1 MTRIDDALRLVASRK
16 FHELEDL
23 WTDMITDASIEIDDY
38 LSIGDAVQNAG
49 DSSRA
54 GLLLELLSDY
64 HESKKE
70 YETVIRIQK
79 RMLRYDRESLQIRN
93 KLMALYRKQY
103 KDSLHLEDYLELS
116 GLSSSEPIMKAI
128 QKFEDYMRYDIG
140 RYFFF
145 ERYGIGKVVA
155 VKPEKK
161 EIVVDFE
168 LKKKHFLTIDIAK
181 GLLTPITQT
190 HFLHVKHEDIDK
202 LRSMAVEQP
211 AEVVLMILRSFSE
224 PMPALRIKGYLEG
237 IVDKTHINK
246 FWERVRKTLE
256 RHDNIRVTGKTSKTY
271 SFVDSVVDKENQA
284 IEAFHNAKLRDKYG
298 IAEEYAHKMPGVF
311 EQLIP
316 HLVQLGRLVQKD
328 HPGIALDILMLFDE
342 KKADAQLSYSIE
354 DLFEANAP
362 EDILKETTNPQNGA
376 RFISY
381 IKEKDPNRWPD
392 IASGILF
399 AINDFKIM
407 DAVSEHM
414 RDTPDKLEDIYR
426 RILAMPK
433 DYPRQFHWML
443 KKIESG
449 ALNDYFRPNLIPKFI
464 DSLSYVQ
471 GVKATVKKILTL
483 KSFDEVIART
493 ELNDARRIQESVKS
507 STVLS
512 EHEKSGYLR
521 ILEHYFPVMVE
532 VKTDI
537 IYSTEAALIRKKK
550 ELEHILTIEIPAN
563 KKEISRARE
572 FGDLSENFEYK
583 AAKEKQDQL
592 YAKVK
597 NIESELMNV
606 RVIDP
611 ANIATDAVG
620 VGTEVKLQ
628 NTEDESTVVYT
639 IMGRWDTD
647 LSNNIISNEAPLA
660 RTVLGRKINDIVNIK
675 DIAYRI
681 VEITPAI
688 Q

>member
-1 MTRIDDALRLVASRK
+1 MARIDDALRLVASRK

-38 LSIGDAVQNAG
+38 LSIADAVQDAG
-49 DSSRA
+49 DSTRA

-116 GLSSSEPIMKAI
+116 GLSTSEPIMKAI
-128 QKFEDYMRYDIG
+128 QKFEDYVRYDIG

-168 LKKKHFLTIDIAK
+168 RKKRHFLTIDVAK

-202 LRSMAVEQP
+202 LKSMALKQP

-224 PMPALRIKGYLEG
+224 PMPASRIKGYLEG
-237 IVDKTHINK
+237 IVDKTQINK

-256 RHDNIRVTGKTSKTY
+256 KHDNIRVAGKTSKTY
-271 SFVDSVVDKENQA
+271 SFVDSVIDKENQA
-284 IEAFHNAKLRDKYG
+284 IETFHNAKLREKYG
-298 IAEEYAHKMPGVF
+298 IAEEYAHKMPRVF

-328 HPGIALDILMLFDE
+328 HPGIALDILMLFE
-342 KKADAQLSYSIE
+342 ERKADAQLSYSME
-354 DLFEANAP
+354 DLLEANAP
-362 EDILKETTNPQNGA
+362 EDILKETASPQNGA

-392 IASGILF
+392 IASDILF

-407 DAVSEHM
+407 DAVSEHLN
-414 RDTPDKLEDIYR
+414 DTPDRLEDIYR

-449 ALNDYFRPNLIPKFI
+449 TLNDYFRPNLIPKFI
-464 DSLSYVQ
+464 DSLTYVQ
-471 GVKATVKKILTL
+471 GVKATIKKILTL
-483 KSFDEVIART
+483 NNFDEVVART
-493 ELNDARRIQESVKS
+493 DLNDARRIQESIKN

-532 VKTDI
+532 VKNNI

-550 ELEHILTIEIPAN
+550 ELEHILTIDIPAN
-563 KKEISRARE
+563 KKEIGRARE

-597 NIESELMNV
+597 NIESELVNV
-606 RVIDP
+606 RVIGP
-611 ANIATDAVG
+611 AIITTDAVG
-620 VGTEVKLQ
+620 VGTTVKLQ
-628 NTEDESTVVYT
+628 NTEDESMVVYT

-647 LSNNIISNEAPLA
+647 LSHNIISNEAPLA
-660 RTVLGRKINDIVNIK
+660 QAMLGKKINDVVNIK
-675 DIAYRI
+675 DIEYRI
-681 VEITPAI
+681 VDIKQAI
-688 Q
+688 K